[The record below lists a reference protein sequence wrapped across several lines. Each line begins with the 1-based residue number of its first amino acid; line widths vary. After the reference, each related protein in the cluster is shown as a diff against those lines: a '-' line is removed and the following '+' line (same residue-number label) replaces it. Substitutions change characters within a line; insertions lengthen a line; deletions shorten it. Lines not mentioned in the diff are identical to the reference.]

1 MSRHLT
7 LMPNHIIQYYQRL
20 WTDSVD
26 MNCIVC
32 LDLTTEQ
39 TIVITNCGHV
49 LCRSCH
55 SNIFDVCPGCHTLTH
70 ADPLVSPVPLVP
82 HPWDYQ
88 SIHAIASH
96 CDQICSIC
104 TDEFVVNDMLAVL
117 QCGHSYHQTCIKG
130 WLPIKASCPFC
141 RAEVKTSV
149 N

>member
-7 LMPNHIIQYYQRL
+7 LMPTHIIQYQRL
-20 WTDSVD
+20 WTDSVG

-32 LDLTTEQ
+32 LDSTTEQ
-39 TIVITNCGHV
+39 VITNCGHV

-55 SNIFDVCPGCHTLTH
+55 SNIFDVCPGCHAPH
-70 ADPLVSPVPLVP
+70 VSPFPPVP
-82 HPWDYQ
+82 HPSFAWDYQ

-141 RAEVKTSV
+141 RAEVKSCDA